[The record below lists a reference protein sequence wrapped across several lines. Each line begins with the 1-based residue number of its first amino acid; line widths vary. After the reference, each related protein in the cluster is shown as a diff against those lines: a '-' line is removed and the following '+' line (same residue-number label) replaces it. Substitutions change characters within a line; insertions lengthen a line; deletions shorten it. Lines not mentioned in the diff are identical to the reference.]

1 VDQPATKPATI
12 FFLDLDNEDKALR
25 VAQRIAE
32 KTGREIVIRDS
43 DGNLIGAV
51 KPTQH

>member
-1 VDQPATKPATI
+1 MDQPATKPATI

-25 VAQRIAE
+25 LARLITE
-32 KTGREIVIRDS
+32 KTGRKIVVRNS

-51 KPTQH
+51 EPTQH